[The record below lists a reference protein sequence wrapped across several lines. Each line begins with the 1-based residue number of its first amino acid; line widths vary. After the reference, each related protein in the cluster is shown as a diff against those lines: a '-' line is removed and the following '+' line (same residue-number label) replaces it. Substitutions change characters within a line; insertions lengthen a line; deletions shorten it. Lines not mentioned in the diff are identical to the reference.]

1 MASSVRGLLALAA
14 VAPVSAQAPEDPLG
28 VVTIPPGEPVVI
40 AGWGVNS
47 GADASLGTDW
57 MNSMKVVADDR
68 GEELLGHPLEL
79 VFEDGLCTP
88 EGGATAAQKLAADTT
103 IVGLIGSACS
113 DETVGGIAAITNAG
127 LTTISP
133 SNTRPALTAEDRGPE
148 FAGYLR
154 TAHNDLVQGA
164 FVADFAYNV
173 LGARTAATLHDGSA
187 YAEALQQ
194 VFQDNFVAAGGS
206 IVTVQAVQKGQT
218 DMKPVLTAIANAP
231 APDVLYF
238 PIFTAEGAFVIAQ
251 SKEVAGLENTA
262 LIGSDGMFSQDM
274 VNGAGPAA
282 VGVYLSSPAVTGDA
296 YTEFL
301 AKYEEINGVKPP
313 QAFHAHGCGRH
324 EHPPERHR
332 AGRGAG
338 RRRHAL
344 CAQGRAARR
353 RLRHQ
358 GLPGADRQHHAVLR
372 RVTAAPAPSGRTSSP
387 RTPSTAP
394 GRRPCTRA
402 SSQASTE
409 RRLGRRTVER
419 AGRSTPGSRP
429 SVNDPI

>member
-1 MASSVRGLLALAA
+1 

-40 AGWGVNS
+40 AGWGVSS

-68 GEELLGHPLEL
+68 GVELLGHPLEL

-88 EGGATAAQKLAADTT
+88 EGGATAAQKLAADPT

-127 LTTISP
+127 LSTISP
-133 SNTRPALTAEDRGPE
+133 SNTRPALTAADRGPE

-164 FVADFAYNV
+164 FVADFAYNT
-173 LGARTAATLHDGSA
+173 LGAKTAATIHDGSA

-194 VFQDNFVAAGGS
+194 VFQDNFIAAGGQV
-206 IVTVQAVQKGQT
+206 VTVQAVQKGQT
-218 DMKPVLTAIANAP
+218 DMKPVLTVIANAP
-231 APDVLYF
+231 APDVIYL

-296 YTEFL
+296 YAEFL
-301 AKYEEINGVKPP
+301 AKYEEINGVRPP
-313 QAFHAHGCGRH
+313 QAFHAHGADAMNILLNAIEQVAVQGDDGTLYVPKGALRDALYATEGYEGLTGTVTCGDT
-324 EHPPERHR
+324 
-332 AGRGAG
+332 GDCGAG
-338 RRRHAL
+338 AI
-344 CAQGRAARR
+344 
-353 RLRHQ
+353 
-358 GLPGADRQHHAVLR
+358 GAYVI
-372 RVTAAPAPSGRTSSP
+372 
-387 RTPSTAP
+387 
-394 GRRPCTRA
+394 
-402 SSQASTE
+402 TE
-409 RRLGRRTVER
+409 DTVNGTWPPPLYTGE
-419 AGRSTPGSRP
+419 
-429 SVNDPI
+429 

>member
-1 MASSVRGLLALAA
+1 MTRKTLGVLGAGLLALAA

-40 AGWGVNS
+40 AGWGVSS
-47 GADASLGTDW
+47 GADATLGTDW
-57 MNSMKVVADDR
+57 LNSMRVVADDR

-88 EGGATAAQKLAADTT
+88 EGGATAAQKLASDPT

-133 SNTRPALTAEDRGPE
+133 SNTRPALTAADRGPE

-164 FVADFAYNV
+164 FVADFAFNT
-173 LGARTAATLHDGSA
+173 LGAQTAATIHDGSA

-194 VFQDNFVAAGGS
+194 VFQDEFTAAGGQ

-218 DMKPVLTAIANAP
+218 DMKPVLTVIANAP
-231 APDVLYF
+231 APDVIYA

-251 SKEVAGLENTA
+251 SKEVAGLENTI

-282 VGVYLSSPAVTGDA
+282 VGVYLSSPAVTGEA
-296 YTEFL
+296 YQEFL
-301 AKYEEINGVKPP
+301 AKYEEINGVRPP
-313 QAFHAHGCGRH
+313 QAFHAHGADAMNILLNAIEQVAVQGDDGTLYVPKGALRDAIYGTEGYEGLTGTITCGDT
-324 EHPPERHR
+324 
-332 AGRGAG
+332 GDCGAG
-338 RRRHAL
+338 AI
-344 CAQGRAARR
+344 
-353 RLRHQ
+353 
-358 GLPGADRQHHAVLR
+358 GAYVI
-372 RVTAAPAPSGRTSSP
+372 
-387 RTPSTAP
+387 
-394 GRRPCTRA
+394 
-402 SSQASTE
+402 TE
-409 RRLGRRTVER
+409 DTVNGTWPPPLFE
-419 AGRSTPGSRP
+419 GE
-429 SVNDPI
+429 

>member
-1 MASSVRGLLALAA
+1 MTRKTLGVFGAAGLLALAA
-14 VAPVSAQAPEDPLG
+14 IAPVSAQAPEDPLG
-28 VVTIPPGEPVVI
+28 VVTIPPGEPIVI

-88 EGGATAAQKLAADTT
+88 EGGATAAQKLAADPT

-127 LTTISP
+127 LSTISP
-133 SNTRPALTAEDRGPE
+133 SNTRPALTAADRGPE

-164 FVADFAYNV
+164 FVADFAYNT
-173 LGARTAATLHDGSA
+173 LGAKTAATIHDGSA

-194 VFQDNFVAAGGS
+194 VFQDNFIAAGGQV
-206 IVTVQAVQKGQT
+206 VTVQAVQKGQT
-218 DMKPVLTAIANAP
+218 DMKPVLTVIANAP
-231 APDVLYF
+231 APDVIYL

-296 YTEFL
+296 YAEFL
-301 AKYEEINGVKPP
+301 AKYEEINGVRPP
-313 QAFHAHGCGRH
+313 QAFHAHGADAMNILLNAIEQVAVQGDDGTLYVPKGALGDALYATEGYEGLTGTVTCGDT
-324 EHPPERHR
+324 
-332 AGRGAG
+332 GDCGAG
-338 RRRHAL
+338 AI
-344 CAQGRAARR
+344 
-353 RLRHQ
+353 
-358 GLPGADRQHHAVLR
+358 GAYVI
-372 RVTAAPAPSGRTSSP
+372 
-387 RTPSTAP
+387 
-394 GRRPCTRA
+394 
-402 SSQASTE
+402 TE
-409 RRLGRRTVER
+409 DTVNGTWPPPLYTGE
-419 AGRSTPGSRP
+419 
-429 SVNDPI
+429 